1 MSDKDITKAIIN
13 ILKKELGGVIDLIPN
28 NLSQD
33 LSDNLSPKIEEII
46 ESNGFIKKTK
56 YDALLKLANDLERR
70 VENLEKS

>member
-13 ILKKELGGVIDLIPN
+13 ILKKELGGFVDLIPN

-33 LSDNLSPKIEEII
+33 LSNNLSPKIEEII

>member
-33 LSDNLSPKIEEII
+33 LSNNLSPKIEEII
-46 ESNGFIKKTK
+46 ESNGFVKKTK
-56 YDALLKLANDLERR
+56 YEALLKLANDLEKR

>member
-1 MSDKDITKAIIN
+1 MSDKDITQAIIN
-13 ILKKELGGVIDLIPN
+13 ILKKELGGFVDLIPN

-33 LSDNLSPKIEEII
+33 LSNNLSPKIEEII

>member
-13 ILKKELGGVIDLIPN
+13 ILKKELGGVVDLIPN

-33 LSDNLSPKIEEII
+33 LSNNLSPKIEEII
-46 ESNGFIKKTK
+46 ESNGFIKKSK

>member
-46 ESNGFIKKTK
+46 ESNGFVKKTK
-56 YDALLKLANDLERR
+56 YEALLKLTNDLERR
-70 VENLEKS
+70 IESLEKS

>member
-13 ILKKELGGVIDLIPN
+13 ILKKELGGIVDLIPT

-33 LSDNLSPKIEEII
+33 LSNNLSPKIEEII

>member
-13 ILKKELGGVIDLIPN
+13 ILKKELGGFVDLIPN

-33 LSDNLSPKIEEII
+33 LSNNLSPKIEEII

-70 VENLEKS
+70 IESLEKS

>member
-13 ILKKELGGVIDLIPN
+13 ILKKELGGFVDLIPN

-33 LSDNLSPKIEEII
+33 LSNNLSPKIEEII
-46 ESNGFIKKTK
+46 ESNGFIKKKK

>member
-33 LSDNLSPKIEEII
+33 LSNNLSPKIEEII
-46 ESNGFIKKTK
+46 ESNGFVKKAK
-56 YDALLKLANDLERR
+56 YEALLKLANDLEKR

>member
-1 MSDKDITKAIIN
+1 MSDRDITKAIIN
-13 ILKKELGGVIDLIPN
+13 ILKKELGGFVDLIPN

-33 LSDNLSPKIEEII
+33 LSNNLSPKIEEII

>member
-13 ILKKELGGVIDLIPN
+13 ILKKELGGIVDLIPN

-33 LSDNLSPKIEEII
+33 LSNNLSPKIEEII
-46 ESNGFIKKTK
+46 ESNGFIKKAK
-56 YDALLKLANDLERR
+56 YDALLKIANDLERR

>member
-33 LSDNLSPKIEEII
+33 LSNNLSPKIEEII
-46 ESNGFIKKTK
+46 ESNGFVKKAK
-56 YDALLKLANDLERR
+56 YEALLKLANDLERR

>member
-1 MSDKDITKAIIN
+1 MSDKDITKAIIS

-33 LSDNLSPKIEEII
+33 LSNNLSPKIEEII
-46 ESNGFIKKTK
+46 ESNGFVKKTK
-56 YDALLKLANDLERR
+56 YEALLKLANDLEKR

>member
-33 LSDNLSPKIEEII
+33 LSNNLSPKIEEII
-46 ESNGFIKKTK
+46 ESNGFVKKTK
-56 YDALLKLANDLERR
+56 YETLLKLANDLERR
-70 VENLEKS
+70 IESLEKS

>member
-13 ILKKELGGVIDLIPN
+13 ILKKELGGFVDLIPN

-33 LSDNLSPKIEEII
+33 LSNNLSPKIEEII

-56 YDALLKLANDLERR
+56 
-70 VENLEKS
+70 

>member
-33 LSDNLSPKIEEII
+33 LSNNLSPKIEEII
-46 ESNGFIKKTK
+46 ESNGFVKKTK
-56 YDALLKLANDLERR
+56 YEALLKLANDLERR

>member
-33 LSDNLSPKIEEII
+33 LSNNLSPKIEEII
-46 ESNGFIKKTK
+46 ENNGFVKKTK
-56 YDALLKLANDLERR
+56 YGALLKLANDLERR
-70 VENLEKS
+70 IESLEKS

>member
-13 ILKKELGGVIDLIPN
+13 ILKKELGGFVDLIPN

-33 LSDNLSPKIEEII
+33 LSNNLSPKIEEII

-56 YDALLKLANDLERR
+56 YDVLLKLANDLERR

>member
-1 MSDKDITKAIIN
+1 MSDKDITKAIIS

-33 LSDNLSPKIEEII
+33 LSNNLSPKIEEII

>member
-13 ILKKELGGVIDLIPN
+13 ILKKELGGFVDLIPN

-33 LSDNLSPKIEEII
+33 LSNNLSPKIEEII
-46 ESNGFIKKTK
+46 ERNGFIKKTK

>member
-33 LSDNLSPKIEEII
+33 LRNNLTPKIEEII
-46 ESNGFIKKTK
+46 ENNGFVKKTK
-56 YDALLKLANDLERR
+56 YEALLKLANELERR
-70 VENLEKS
+70 IESLEKS

>member
-13 ILKKELGGVIDLIPN
+13 ILKKELGGFVDLIPN

-33 LSDNLSPKIEEII
+33 LSNNLSPKIEEII

-56 YDALLKLANDLERR
+56 YDALLKLANELERR

>member
-13 ILKKELGGVIDLIPN
+13 ILKKEFGGFVDLIPN

-33 LSDNLSPKIEEII
+33 LSNNLSPKIEEII

>member
-13 ILKKELGGVIDLIPN
+13 ILKKELGGFVDLIPN
-28 NLSQD
+28 NLFQD
-33 LSDNLSPKIEEII
+33 LSNNLSPKIEEII

>member
-33 LSDNLSPKIEEII
+33 LSNNLSPKIEEII
-46 ESNGFIKKTK
+46 ESNNSPQLFF
-56 YDALLKLANDLERR
+56 
-70 VENLEKS
+70 

>member
-33 LSDNLSPKIEEII
+33 LSNNLSPKIEEII
-46 ESNGFIKKTK
+46 ESNGFVKKTK
-56 YDALLKLANDLERR
+56 YEALLKLTNDLERR
-70 VENLEKS
+70 IESLEKS

>member
-13 ILKKELGGVIDLIPN
+13 ILKKELGGFVDLIPN

-33 LSDNLSPKIEEII
+33 LGNNLSPKIEEII

>member
-13 ILKKELGGVIDLIPN
+13 ILKKELGGFVDLIPN

-33 LSDNLSPKIEEII
+33 ISNNLSPKIEEII

>member
-13 ILKKELGGVIDLIPN
+13 ILKKELGGFVDLIPS

-33 LSDNLSPKIEEII
+33 LSNNLSPKIEEII